1 MAIYSYYKLLH
12 IIAVILFL
20 GNITTGLFWMRY
32 AVKTKDLKIIS
43 HSINGVIKSDRL
55 FTIPGVIFIVTGGIL
70 SAVYGH
76 FPILKTGWIFYSLIL
91 FSISGIAFGWK
102 VAPLQKTISN
112 MTLNKENTPDYNW
125 DAFNKKFKEWET
137 WGLIALLAPAIAL
150 AMMVLKIPARGL

>member
-1 MAIYSYYKLLH
+1 MVVYSYYKLLH

-20 GNITTGLFWMRY
+20 GNITTGLFWMRH

-43 HSINGVIKSDRL
+43 HSIKGVIKSDRL

-70 SAVYGH
+70 SATYGH

-102 VAPLQKTISN
+102 
-112 MTLNKENTPDYNW
+112 
-125 DAFNKKFKEWET
+125 
-137 WGLIALLAPAIAL
+137 
-150 AMMVLKIPARGL
+150 